1 MIKGKRAG
9 AICTFPQCNTTMTTS
24 KFKQHFEQHLLEG
37 EAYDITHRE
46 RYERALNDP
55 SLLPGDGP
63 CNPFLVAKLRAVLAH
78 LQGLDVRMQGI
89 EGHSS
94 ASSDDE
100 DIGMNTTEFL
110 AQERP
115 MEAPAVA
122 DDVARRTRRAHGR
135 VLRTLSNLS

>member
-89 EGHSS
+89 EGRMYGVDRGAS
-94 ASSDDE
+94 ASQRWCRKHVS
-100 DIGMNTTEFL
+100 
-110 AQERP
+110 P
-115 MEAPAVA
+115 P
-122 DDVARRTRRAHGR
+122 
-135 VLRTLSNLS
+135 